1 MARTKTQIKEEITA
15 YFLDN
20 ATIQSMYNLEAT
32 KTFAQQFS
40 LASLENIL
48 FETMAFIVFVLESF
62 FDVKEAEIDTKLLNQ
77 KSGRLSWYRFMSLQ
91 FQYGFDLLTD
101 SDQFNNDVATAE
113 QIATSKIIKYAAV
126 TEADRAGTIVVK
138 VAGETNDEL
147 APITAA
153 QEIAF
158 KAYVN
163 EFKYAGTRI
172 SVINFLADLL
182 FLNLTI
188 EIDPL
193 LLNLNGV
200 SILEGNKPVEIALK
214 EFLKELPF
222 NGQLT
227 LQSLVDK
234 LQKVKG
240 VKIATVVNANTSWLD
255 PAVGDYGAQ
264 QPITIKRIP
273 ESGYFK
279 IANFNDI
286 TYVV

>member
-200 SILEGNKPVEIALK
+200 SILEGTKPVEIALK

>member
-279 IANFNDI
+279 VANFNDI